1 MRRMESIN
9 GVLQKEVSDVLLFDL
24 NDPRLAKLITV
35 TRVQTSNDLKYAK
48 IYVSILDDSSDKD
61 IVEEIMAVL
70 NGASGF
76 ISKKIKGKIKFKTV
90 PHLDFFLDNSIN
102 DGMKILYILEQV
114 SYPISGEK

>member
-35 TRVQTSNDLKYAK
+35 TRVQTSNDLKHAK
-48 IYVSILDDSSDKD
+48 VYVSILDDSSNED
-61 IVEEIMAVL
+61 IGKEIMNVL

-76 ISKKIKGKIKFKTV
+76 ISKKIQGKIKFKTV
-90 PHLDFFLDNSIN
+90 PRLDFFLDNSLN
-102 DGMKILYILEQV
+102 DGMKVLDLLEQV
-114 SYPISGEK
+114 SHPILEE

>member
-48 IYVSILDDSSDKD
+48 VYVSILDDSSNED
-61 IVEEIMAVL
+61 IGNEIMDVL
-70 NGASGF
+70 NKASGF
-76 ISKKIKGKIKFKTV
+76 ISKKMKEKIKFKTV
-90 PHLDFFLDNSIN
+90 PRLDFFLDNSAN
-102 DGMKILYILEQV
+102 DGRKVLDLLEQV
-114 SYPISGEK
+114 TYSISGE

>member
-1 MRRMESIN
+1 MRRMERIN

-35 TRVQTSNDLKYAK
+35 TRVKASNDLKYAK
-48 IYVSILDDSSDKD
+48 VYVSIHDDSSNQD
-61 IVEEIMAVL
+61 IVEEIMDVL

-76 ISKKIKGKIKFKTV
+76 ISKKMKGKIKFKTV

-102 DGMKILYILEQV
+102 DGKKILDLLEQV
-114 SYPISGEK
+114 SHPISGD